1 MRVEG
6 KVLTPGPDRNM
17 DTGMLLK
24 ELMNASMKADEI
36 PEVTLG
42 STTLK
47 NAAFLDV
54 YKRQVLTLEPP
65 TAWYQSGD
73 TDGRS

>member
-24 ELMNASMKADEI
+24 ELINASMKADEI

-42 STTLK
+42 RTTLK
-47 NAAFLDV
+47 NAACLGHPRLQAASSMEKSNCSMED
-54 YKRQVLTLEPP
+54 PP
-65 TAWYQSGD
+65 RG
-73 TDGRS
+73 